1 MVSGGRAAGSPEC
14 RVRVASTA
22 LVDRRIQRACF
33 IVRDANRQALAYGY
47 FEEETGR
54 RMGDAPAHARAETN
68 IDAAMLSFQAVFVR
82 LIEHLVG
89 AHHQRHR
96 DVDTECLCGCEINH
110 QLELGRQ
117 GDRKVGGVGAF

>member
-1 MVSGGRAAGSPEC
+1 VDARPAVLNAGF
-14 RVRVASTA
+14 AS
-22 LVDRRIQRACF
+22 LPPPWSIDEYNDACF
-33 IVRDANRQALAYGY
+33 IARDANGQALAYVY